1 MPDQLPPVDDSA
13 LTRWVRGEIGKINR
27 GIVADRKTLATLLKE
42 EKPSSNTKAVEDYDF
57 DKAIIEML
65 GDKLPWEVRERLKL
79 PILFFT
85 DIKVE
90 DSCFLNDKTAL
101 KALQILGDLGEMR
114 EFHDGKT
121 WVGKSIAYSI
131 LKKYPTVVQIA
142 MR

>member
-1 MPDQLPPVDDSA
+1 MTGRAPGEDSVF
-13 LTRWVRGEIGKINR
+13 TRWVRGEISKINR

-42 EKPSSNTKAVEDYDF
+42 EKPSSKTKDGDDYVF
-57 DKAIIEML
+57 DTKIIKAL

-85 DIKVE
+85 DIKVD

-101 KALQILGDLGEMR
+101 KAFQILGELGEKR
-114 EFHDGKT
+114 EFHDGKV